1 MPMYDLF
8 TVLSM
13 PGALAGTPAQAH
25 VSEQSFSRSAVPDV
39 QAYLVTSEAQKHGG
53 KNEHHVALLQ
63 VQVHKEGM
71 IHRKLKVKGLTEAGA
86 DRMTFYNEESKFQ
99 VTVQDYYKER
109 YNYE

>member
-1 MPMYDLF
+1 MSKPIL
-8 TVLSM
+8 L
-13 PGALAGTPAQAH
+13 H
-25 VSEQSFSRSAVPDV
+25 
-39 QAYLVTSEAQKHGG
+39 QKHKNMVE

>member
-1 MPMYDLF
+1 M
-8 TVLSM
+8 
-13 PGALAGTPAQAH
+13 
-25 VSEQSFSRSAVPDV
+25 V
-39 QAYLVTSEAQKHGG
+39 QRLMSKPILLHQKR
-53 KNEHHVALLQ
+53 KDMMETQHHLALLQ

-86 DRMTFYNEESKFQ
+86 DRMTFYNEESKSQ

>member
-1 MPMYDLF
+1 MME
-8 TVLSM
+8 T
-13 PGALAGTPAQAH
+13 Q
-25 VSEQSFSRSAVPDV
+25 
-39 QAYLVTSEAQKHGG
+39 
-53 KNEHHVALLQ
+53 HHVAFLQ

-86 DRMTFYNEESKFQ
+86 DRMTFYNEESKSQ